1 MLERVLRPPAIN
13 GRREALN
20 ALLGMIRR
28 LRSRILESTSTIKAL
43 YKKVQF
49 LYMYG
54 MFMTSSEKKKPHSDS
69 NSPQRN
75 HAAGKKFV
83 LVHLSDPHI
92 ACTSPVKKRDLLNK
106 RLLGY
111 LRWRLFRKK
120 VHHDKILSILQEDL
134 KSIRPDHIVVT
145 GDLTHLG
152 LPAEFKK
159 AQMWLR
165 SLGTPAQVAVVPG
178 NHDAYVRSDWK
189 QTFAQWLDYMVSDP
203 PYRHSAQVSGFD
215 DLFPTLRV
223 RGRIAL
229 IGVCSAHPSAPHLA
243 IGAIGKPQ
251 LNKLETILKQT
262 AAQGLF
268 RIVAIHH
275 PPLSGIESWRRRL
288 TDARSLH
295 SLVTRCGAEL
305 ILHGHVHKAVHQT
318 LNTPS
323 GQTTVVGATSASSSS
338 PTYQRR
344 ACYYIYTIMASENAW
359 DVHVAQRVYCPDA
372 HCFIPGKEYADAK
385 MPGRI

>member
-1 MLERVLRPPAIN
+1 
-13 GRREALN
+13 
-20 ALLGMIRR
+20 
-28 LRSRILESTSTIKAL
+28 
-43 YKKVQF
+43 
-49 LYMYG
+49 MYG

-189 QTFAQWLDYMVSDP
+189 QTFARWLDYMVSDP

-243 IGAIGKPQ
+243 IGTIGEPQ

-323 GQTTVVGATSASSSS
+323 GQTTVVVGATSASSSS
-338 PTYQRR
+338 PTHQSR
-344 ACYYIYTIMASENAW
+344 ACYYIYTLTASENAW
-359 DVHVAQRVYCPDA
+359 EVHTDQRVYCPDA
-372 HCFIPGKEYADAK
+372 HRFIPGKEYADAK